1 VPFWKG
7 FWNCEVV
14 VVVMLR
20 WGLRGVVR
28 CVDLGRRARRVVRAR
43 DSIVGVCDV
52 VMLLARG
59 CSAQERMATSCFP
72 LSEMIDRSYLIK
84 ERRVMT
90 G

>member
-1 VPFWKG
+1 VPFCWKG

-20 WGLRGVVR
+20 WVVR

-59 CSAQERMATSCFP
+59 CSAQERMATSYFP
-72 LSEMIDRSYLIK
+72 LSEVIDLIFYLL
-84 ERRVMT
+84 
-90 G
+90 